1 MAYKTP
7 HTLTISQVADQTGV
21 NPVTLRA
28 WQRRYGL
35 LAPERTAK
43 GHRLYRQEDV
53 ETIAHIL
60 QWLDKGVPISKV
72 KPLLAHSPTSADAED
87 DSVAQELIDCIHTFS
102 VKRLGKAL
110 DMILKEY
117 PFYWLVEHAFT
128 PVDQWLGDE
137 DEAVRVL
144 QRDLWQ
150 SVVIDRCRTA
160 LAANAKRHA
169 QSRCWLVS
177 LTVTSE
183 YQRVLMAMALN
194 EKGYSVT
201 ILSTPHQQLNLV
213 VEVMREQGVTTLAL
227 MANRRLDR
235 AQINQVRL
243 CLAQN
248 DIDVVSQAFICSV
261 HGDEL
266 EELKENKTLC
276 I

>member
-1 MAYKTP
+1 MAFNTT
-7 HTLTISQVADQTGV
+7 HALTISQVADQTGV

-43 GHRLYRQEDV
+43 GHRLYSQEDV

-72 KPLLAHSPTSADAED
+72 KPLLAHSPASVDTGD
-87 DSVAQELIDCIHTFS
+87 DSVARELIDCIHTFS
-102 VKRLGKAL
+102 VKRLGNVL
-110 DMILKEY
+110 DTLLKEY
-117 PFYWLVEHAFT
+117 PFYWLVEHALT
-128 PVDQWLGDE
+128 PVDQWLGD
-137 DEAVRVL
+137 DGEAVRLL

-150 SVVIDRCRTA
+150 SAVIDRCRTA

-169 QSRCWLVS
+169 PSRCWLVS

-201 ILSTPHQQLNLV
+201 ILSSPHQQLNML
-213 VEVMREQGVTTLAL
+213 VEVMREQGARTLAL

-235 AQINQVRL
+235 AQLNQVRH
-243 CLAQN
+243 CLAQD
-248 DIDVVSQAFICSV
+248 DIELVSQAFICSV

-266 EELKENKTLC
+266 AELKENKTLC

>member
-87 DSVAQELIDCIHTFS
+87 DSVASELIDCIHTFS

-150 SVVIDRCRTA
+150 SAVIDRCRTA

-201 ILSTPHQQLNLV
+201 LLSSPHQQLNLLI
-213 VEVMREQGVTTLAL
+213 EVMREQGVTTLAL

-235 AQINQVRL
+235 AQLNQVRH

-266 EELKENKTLC
+266 KELKENKTLC

>member
-150 SVVIDRCRTA
+150 SAVIDRCRTA

>member
-72 KPLLAHSPTSADAED
+72 KPLLAHSPTSAEAED
-87 DSVAQELIDCIHTFS
+87 GSVAQELIDCIHTFS

-137 DEAVRVL
+137 GEAVRVL

-150 SVVIDRCRTA
+150 SAVIDRCRTA

-201 ILSTPHQQLNLV
+201 ILSSPHQQLNLV

>member
-150 SVVIDRCRTA
+150 SAVIDRCRTA

-201 ILSTPHQQLNLV
+201 ILSSPHQQLNLV

>member
-1 MAYKTP
+1 MAFNTT

-72 KPLLAHSPTSADAED
+72 KPLLAHSPASAEAED

-128 PVDQWLGDE
+128 PIDQWLGDE

-150 SVVIDRCRTA
+150 SAVIDRCRTA

-201 ILSTPHQQLNLV
+201 MLSSPHQQLNLV

-235 AQINQVRL
+235 AQINQVRH
-243 CLAQN
+243 CLAQD